1 MSFTPTSNADEIKP
15 FETKQEAQEYL
26 QEMQDKFIEI
36 KRLVNELEDA
46 AFVCI
51 IKTQKAA
58 QERINE
64 LKEN

>member
-1 MSFTPTSNADEIKP
+1 MSFTQTKDASKIEP
-15 FETKQEAQEYL
+15 FKTKQEAQEYL
-26 QEMQDKFIEI
+26 QEMQDKFIQI
-36 KRLVNELEDA
+36 KRLVAELEDS

-64 LKEN
+64 LKE

>member
-1 MSFTPTSNADEIKP
+1 MSFTPTSNADKIEP
-15 FETKQEAQEYL
+15 FKTKQEAQEYL
-26 QEMQDKFIEI
+26 QEMQDKFLQI

-58 QERINE
+58 QDRINE